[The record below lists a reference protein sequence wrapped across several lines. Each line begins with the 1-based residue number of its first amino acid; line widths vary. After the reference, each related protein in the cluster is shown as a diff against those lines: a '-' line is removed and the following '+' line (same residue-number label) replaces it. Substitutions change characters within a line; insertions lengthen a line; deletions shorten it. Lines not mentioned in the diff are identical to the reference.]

1 MLSYLVMQNIPYQF
15 SMAHLPSCKLKLVL
29 HNLKGESWTVNSVPT
44 TRVHTSHTLCGGW
57 MAFVRGN
64 DINMGDICVFELV
77 QDCELR
83 VHIFRVGKEISEDQS
98 GKGTLN
104 RLGAGHAVIPRKTL
118 KGLPKKMNGNSLK
131 VHSKRSKRIE
141 MPDKKSSKP
150 WQEPFCSDAR
160 KHSSAKKVS
169 TKVMVCSQPKKPS
182 KRLGK
187 VTPQHHHVI
196 CVLKVCKKVFS
207 MVSFYVMMPTICCFK
222 NGVYYFSI
230 YVCSLIVVY

>member
-1 MLSYLVMQNIPYQF
+1 
-15 SMAHLPSCKLKLVL
+15 
-29 HNLKGESWTVNSVPT
+29 
-44 TRVHTSHTLCGGW
+44 

-104 RLGAGHAVIPRKTL
+104 RLGAGHAVIPRKAL
-118 KGLPKKMNGNSLK
+118 KGLPKKMNGNSHK

-141 MPDKKSSKP
+141 IPDKK
-150 WQEPFCSDAR
+150 C
-160 KHSSAKKVS
+160 SSAKMVS
-169 TKVMVCSQPKKPS
+169 TKVMACSQSKKPS

-187 VTPQHHHVI
+187 VSLHQQVI
-196 CVLKVCKKVFS
+196 MF
-207 MVSFYVMMPTICCFK
+207 
-222 NGVYYFSI
+222 
-230 YVCSLIVVY
+230 